1 MNIKSIAVKRTMV
14 AAVALSAAMTMAAC
28 SSDSTSDT
36 AASSSDTSTSAAA
49 ATSSTVTNP
58 EPIATI
64 PAISGGDTAVE
75 LDPGFLDALTSL
87 NIAPGVIGTAT
98 LDGATLDFPITGGT
112 ATVYDKDSG
121 YRPFVQGAI
130 FHQGSG
136 ISLTAGENVISLEN
150 FVVVP
155 SKPAILFA
163 DVSVNGA
170 LAAAS
175 FPLFNLN
182 GTTLEPITVDS
193 SGNAILTGTKVEV
206 SPAAAEFLNTTLG
219 APGAVPDNFL
229 VGVATLTVPTA

>member
-1 MNIKSIAVKRTMV
+1 VNLNKTTAKRTAV
-14 AAVALSAAMTMAAC
+14 AAIAMSAALGLAAC
-28 SSDSTSDT
+28 SSDSGSS
-36 AASSSDTSTSAAA
+36 ASGTSTSAAA
-49 ATSSTVTNP
+49 ATESTVTNP

-64 PAISGGDTAVE
+64 PAISGGDTAVA
-75 LDPGFLDALTSL
+75 LDQGFLDAITGLGIT
-87 NIAPGVIGTAT
+87 PGVIGTAT

-136 ISLTAGENVISLEN
+136 ISLTAGANVIQLEN

-163 DVSVNGA
+163 DVSVNGT

-182 GTTLEPITVDS
+182 GTTLEPVTVDS

-229 VGVATLTVPTA
+229 VGVATLTIPTA

>member
-1 MNIKSIAVKRTMV
+1 VNINKIALKRTGV
-14 AAVALSAAMTMAAC
+14 AAVALSAALTMAAC
-28 SSDSTSDT
+28 SSDSG
-36 AASSSDTSTSAAA
+36 SSSSSSTSAAA

-64 PAISGGDTAVE
+64 PQIMGGDTAVA
-75 LDPGFLDALTSL
+75 LDAGFLDALTTL
-87 NIAPGVIGTAT
+87 GITPGVIGGAT
-98 LDGATLDFPITGGT
+98 LDGTTLDFPITGGT

-136 ISLTAGENVISLEN
+136 ISLTAGANVIQLEN

-163 DVSVNGA
+163 DVSVNGE

-206 SPAAAEFLNTTLG
+206 SAAAADFLNTTLG
-219 APGAVPDNFL
+219 APNAVPANFL
-229 VGVATLTVPTA
+229 VGVATLTIPTGS

>member
-1 MNIKSIAVKRTMV
+1 MNLNKTTAKRTAV
-14 AAVALSAAMTMAAC
+14 AAVAMSAALGLAAC
-28 SSDSTSDT
+28 SSDSGT
-36 AASSSDTSTSAAA
+36 SSSAGTSTSAAA
-49 ATSSTVTNP
+49 ATESTVTNP

-64 PAISGGDTAVE
+64 PAISGGDTAVA
-75 LDPGFLDALTSL
+75 LDQGFLDAITGLGVT
-87 NIAPGVIGTAT
+87 PGVIGGAT
-98 LDGATLDFPITGGT
+98 LEGTTLDFPITGGT

-136 ISLTAGENVISLEN
+136 ISLTAGANVIQLEN

-163 DVSVNGA
+163 DVSVNGE
-170 LAAAS
+170 LAAPS

-182 GTTLEPITVDS
+182 GTTLEPVTVDS

-229 VGVATLTVPTA
+229 VGVATLTIPTA

>member
-1 MNIKSIAVKRTMV
+1 VNLNKTTAKRTAV
-14 AAVALSAAMTMAAC
+14 AAIAMSAALGLAAC
-28 SSDSTSDT
+28 SSGSDT
-36 AASSSDTSTSAAA
+36 SASDTSTSAAA

-58 EPIATI
+58 APIATI
-64 PAISGGDTAVE
+64 PAIPAGGDTAVA
-75 LDPGFLDALTSL
+75 LDSGFLDALTSL
-87 NIAPGVIGTAT
+87 NITPGVIGTAT

-163 DVSVNGA
+163 DVSVNGT

-229 VGVATLTVPTA
+229 VGVATLTIPTA

>member
-1 MNIKSIAVKRTMV
+1 MNLNKTTAKRTAV
-14 AAVALSAAMTMAAC
+14 AAIAMSAALGLAAC
-28 SSDSTSDT
+28 SSDSGTE
-36 AASSSDTSTSAAA
+36 ASGTSTSAAA

-58 EPIATI
+58 EPTATI
-64 PAISGGDTAVE
+64 PAIQPGGDTSVA
-75 LDPGFLDALTSL
+75 LDQGFLDALTSL
-87 NIAPGVIGTAT
+87 GVTPGVLGTAT
-98 LDGATLDFPITGGT
+98 LADGALDFPITGGT
-112 ATVYDKDSG
+112 ATVYPKDSG

-136 ISLTAGENVISLEN
+136 ISLTAGANVIQLEN

-163 DVSVNGA
+163 DVSVNGT
-170 LAAAS
+170 LAAPS

-182 GTTLEPITVDS
+182 GSTLEPVTVDG

-229 VGVATLTVPTA
+229 VGVATLTIPTAAG

>member
-1 MNIKSIAVKRTMV
+1 MTITKIALKRTGV
-14 AAVALSAAMTMAAC
+14 AAVALSAALTMAAC
-28 SSDSTSDT
+28 SSDSGSS
-36 AASSSDTSTSAAA
+36 ASSSTSAAA

-58 EPIATI
+58 EPVATI
-64 PAISGGDTAVE
+64 AQIMGGDTAVA
-75 LDPGFLDALTSL
+75 LDSGFLDALTSL
-87 NIAPGVIGTAT
+87 GVTPGVIGGAT
-98 LDGATLDFPITGGT
+98 LEGTTLDFPITGGT
-112 ATVYDKDSG
+112 ATVYPKDSG

-136 ISLTAGENVISLEN
+136 ISLTAGENVIQLEN

-163 DVSVNGA
+163 DVSVNGQ
-170 LAAAS
+170 LAAPS

-193 SGNAILTGTKVEV
+193 SGNAILTGTQVEV

-229 VGVATLTVPTA
+229 VGIATLTIPTGS

>member
-1 MNIKSIAVKRTMV
+1 MNIKKIAVKRTMV
-14 AAVALSAAMTMAAC
+14 AAVALSAALSMAAC
-28 SSDSTSDT
+28 SSDSGTE
-36 AASSSDTSTSAAA
+36 ASGTSTSAAA

-64 PAISGGDTAVE
+64 PAITGGDTAVE
-75 LDPGFLDALTSL
+75 LDPAFLEALTGL
-87 NIAPGVIGTAT
+87 GVAPGVIGTAT

-121 YRPFVQGAI
+121 YRPFVQGSI

-136 ISLTAGENVISLEN
+136 ISLTAGANVISLEN

-163 DVSVNGA
+163 DVSVNGE
-170 LAAAS
+170 LAAPS

-229 VGVATLTVPTA
+229 VGVATLTIPTA

>member
-1 MNIKSIAVKRTMV
+1 M
-14 AAVALSAAMTMAAC
+14 
-28 SSDSTSDT
+28 
-36 AASSSDTSTSAAA
+36 
-49 ATSSTVTNP
+49 TNP

-75 LDPGFLDALTSL
+75 LDPAFLEALTGL
-87 NIAPGVIGTAT
+87 GVAPGVIGTAT

-121 YRPFVQGAI
+121 YRPFVQGSI

-163 DVSVNGA
+163 DVSVNGE
-170 LAAAS
+170 LAAPS

-229 VGVATLTVPTA
+229 VGVATLTIPTA

>member
-1 MNIKSIAVKRTMV
+1 MNITKTAVKRT
-14 AAVALSAAMTMAAC
+14 AVAGVALTAALTMAAC
-28 SSDSTSDT
+28 SSDSGSDT
-36 AASSSDTSTSAAA
+36 SSTSTSAAA
-49 ATSSTVTNP
+49 ATESTVTNP

-64 PAISGGDTAVE
+64 PAIQPGGDTSVA
-75 LDPGFLDALTSL
+75 LDQGFLDALTSL
-87 NIAPGVIGTAT
+87 NITPGVIGTAT
-98 LDGATLDFPITGGT
+98 LADGALDFPITGGT
-112 ATVYDKDSG
+112 ATVYPKDSG

-136 ISLTAGENVISLEN
+136 ISLTAGENVIQLEN

-163 DVSVNGA
+163 DVSVNGT

-182 GTTLEPITVDS
+182 GSTLEPITVDS
-193 SGNAILTGTKVEV
+193 AGNAILTGTKVEV

-229 VGVATLTVPTA
+229 VGVATLTVPTAAG

>member
-1 MNIKSIAVKRTMV
+1 MNIKMIAVKRSMV
-14 AAVALSAAMTMAAC
+14 AAVALSAALSMAAC
-28 SSDSTSDT
+28 SSDSGSE
-36 AASSSDTSTSAAA
+36 ASDTSTSAAA

-58 EPIATI
+58 APIATI

-75 LDPGFLDALTSL
+75 LDPAFLEALTGL
-87 NIAPGVIGTAT
+87 GVAPGVLGTAT

-121 YRPFVQGAI
+121 YRPFVQGSI

-136 ISLTAGENVISLEN
+136 ISLTAGANVIQLEN

-163 DVSVNGA
+163 DVSVNGT
-170 LAAAS
+170 LAAPS

-229 VGVATLTVPTA
+229 VGVATLTIPTM

>member
-1 MNIKSIAVKRTMV
+1 MNLNKTTAKRTAV
-14 AAVALSAAMTMAAC
+14 AAIAMSAALGLAAC
-28 SSDSTSDT
+28 SSDSDTS
-36 AASSSDTSTSAAA
+36 ASDTSTSAAA

-58 EPIATI
+58 APIATI
-64 PAISGGDTAVE
+64 PAISGGDTAVA
-75 LDPGFLDALTSL
+75 LDSGFLDALTSL
-87 NIAPGVIGTAT
+87 NITPGVIGTAT

-163 DVSVNGA
+163 DVSVNGT

-229 VGVATLTVPTA
+229 VGVATLTIPTA